1 MYSRTVDLGMAEPVI
16 VAQIF
21 FLATAMVLFGEDYIE
36 TSRLQKKAG
45 KLEPLILQWEFKNW
59 YKTIHIQLAL
69 TDKAISHALKFSS
82 SMEPWQIP
90 NSQE

>member
-69 TDKAISHALKFSS
+69 TDRYVRETQSFQ
-82 SMEPWQIP
+82 P
-90 NSQE
+90 